1 MARIRS
7 LKPEIHMDE
16 AIGVCSDSAYRLF
29 TGLITQADDY
39 GRQKG
44 SPRLLA
50 SLIWPYQEKPTT
62 EVDEHLTE
70 LEEAGLIIRY
80 FHSGQPFVA
89 LPTWADHQRIDNAGK
104 EKIPS
109 PEDADGIQPPQ
120 VGSPD
125 SRKFAAN
132 RREPPRTAAGSRTKD
147 QGTKDQGVESAI
159 ETADTPLSNL
169 LADLIE
175 ENTGRRPRPGKRWAD
190 AERLLFSRDD
200 RDPAQAERLLRW
212 CQNDEF
218 WRSNIL
224 SMTKFRE
231 KYDQLLLTAK
241 RAQGQKSKEPPGM
254 ANARRL
260 AAEAERLEA
269 LERQAA

>member
-1 MARIRS
+1 MARWYAMS
-7 LKPEIHMDE
+7 TDFL
-16 AIGVCSDSAYRLF
+16 
-29 TGLITQADDY
+29 ADPKVETL
-39 GRQKG
+39 GENHG
-44 SPRLLA
+44 PAGPLVIVALLA
-50 SLIWPYQEKPTT
+50 RAKRQDDGGAVKASVRTLAHEAFTDRDTVARIAA
-62 EVDEHLTE
+62 DAAD
-70 LEEAGLIIRY
+70 AGLLNLDAESDREIIATFPKWNRWQDAGRKAREREVRKSEM
-80 FHSGQPFVA
+80 SGPVRSASGPVRSASTTRQDRTDKTKQTEQNSIVGKP
-89 LPTWADHQRIDNAGK
+89 AD
-104 EKIPS
+104 S
-109 PEDADGIQPPQ
+109 
-120 VGSPD
+120 
-125 SRKFAAN
+125 
-132 RREPPRTAAGSRTKD
+132 
-147 QGTKDQGVESAI
+147 
-159 ETADTPLSNL
+159 PLSAL

-175 ENTGRRPRPGKRWAD
+175 KNTGRRPRPGKRWAD